1 MQSEDSSE
9 WPLHPVLRSLLFK
22 HFRSLNRR
30 PCPQVTWHEVQ
41 GLHSLQ
47 ESISCLSVTLS
58 SARKYKVNMYV
69 SYIVISVILYPIR
82 MTTLI
87 PIFSLN
93 HAMDHVIQRKMIE
106 FPRYVFTMF
115 SHVYHQCQHY
125 YMCKSELKFS
135 ICPILLDLMS
145 EMCAKLYRT
154 CSKHLYLEIVRQ
166 MNITYSCVE

>member
-1 MQSEDSSE
+1 MALASCAPFTSFQTFSLPQSSAMSASYLAWSPRTPLTPRINILPISDSIIC
-9 WPLHPVLRSLLFK
+9 K
-22 HFRSLNRR
+22 
-30 PCPQVTWHEVQ
+30 EVQ
-41 GLHSLQ
+41 SQYVCELYSHISN
-47 ESISCLSVTLS
+47 SIPHTDDNLDS
-58 SARKYKVNMYV
+58 N
-69 SYIVISVILYPIR
+69 
-82 MTTLI
+82 
-87 PIFSLN
+87 FSLN

-166 MNITYSCVE
+166 MNITYSCVEWFFILIKP